1 MPYLYANTV
10 IFIQK
15 VANLH
20 TAVDSTWPKVNLDLN
35 LQVWMNISTIR
46 PAHEAVRLPPT
57 STGAAFLSTTVFI
70 FTWLL
75 VRKIPSELQDNGRRF
90 LPTSCDFVSSNAQR
104 ANLHLISS
112 STASVSNFG
121 NQTNQNETPFLISSN
136 NESLLKRPDGG
147 FQPSAPDD
155 RRHR

>member
-1 MPYLYANTV
+1 MPYLYANTF

-20 TAVDSTWPKVNLDLN
+20 TTVDSTWPKINVNLN
-35 LQVWMNISTIR
+35 LKVWMHISTIR
-46 PAHEAVRLPPT
+46 RAHEAARLPPT

-90 LPTSCDFVSSNAQR
+90 LPPSCDFVSSNTQR

-121 NQTNQNETPFLISSN
+121 NQTNQKETPFLISSN
-136 NESLLKRPDGG
+136 NEYLSKQTDGG
-147 FQPSAPDD
+147 FQPSAPEG